1 MPLRAVLLLSIIM
14 IGALAVD
21 AAEFGGHYR
30 KVVWREAGRQGQT
43 LQHRAARLVDLG
55 YSF

>member
-14 IGALAVD
+14 VGALAVD